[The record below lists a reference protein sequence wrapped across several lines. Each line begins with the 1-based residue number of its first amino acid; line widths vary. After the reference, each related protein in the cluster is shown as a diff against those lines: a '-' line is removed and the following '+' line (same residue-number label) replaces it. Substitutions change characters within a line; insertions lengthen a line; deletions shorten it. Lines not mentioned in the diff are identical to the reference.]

1 MIFVPSVQMFTRF
14 LFCLL
19 LFLPALLK
27 AQIDSTTAAP
37 LDLDIRFSGDLE
49 SKIWAFKENQRNQ
62 FYKGY
67 SVQILS
73 ASGPAA
79 LQELSVLKQAF
90 LQKYP
95 KVPVNE
101 IWEAPNWKLRV
112 GEFRSRFNAAVYRQ
126 YLLGEF
132 PRAYVV
138 EGELRKRSKR

>member
-1 MIFVPSVQMFTRF
+1 MIFVPSVQMPQRCF
-14 LFCLL
+14 FCLL
-19 LFLPALLK
+19 LLLPTLLQ
-27 AQIDSTTAAP
+27 AQLDTTAP
-37 LDLDIRFSGDLE
+37 TQPDLDIRYSGDLE
-49 SKIWAFKENQRNQ
+49 AKIWSFKETQRNQ

-73 ASGPAA
+73 ASGPTA
-79 LQELSVLKQAF
+79 LQELSVLKQTF

-112 GEFRSRFNAAVYRQ
+112 GEFRSRFNAAIYRQ

>member
-1 MIFVPSVQMFTRF
+1 MIFVALQSMYTSLLVF
-14 LFCLL
+14 LFFFPTLGIL
-19 LFLPALLK
+19 
-27 AQIDSTTAAP
+27 AQLDSTPVLKGA
-37 LDLDIRFSGDLE
+37 DLQYSGNLE
-49 SKIWAFKENQRNQ
+49 SKIWAFKETQRNQ

-73 ASGPAA
+73 ASGPTA
-79 LQELSVLKQAF
+79 LQDLSVLKQTF

-95 KVPVNE
+95 KVPLHE

-138 EGELRKRSKR
+138 EGELRKRLKR

>member
-1 MIFVPSVQMFTRF
+1 MIFVPSPSMYLRLF
-14 LFCLL
+14 LFLIVLL
-19 LFLPALLK
+19 PLNLLAQSDSSK
-27 AQIDSTTAAP
+27 ATLKGMDVQY
-37 LDLDIRFSGDLE
+37 SGNLE
-49 SKIWAFKENQRNQ
+49 SRIWAFKEIQRNQ

-73 ASGPAA
+73 ASGPTA
-79 LQELSVLKQAF
+79 LQELAALKQTF

-95 KVPVNE
+95 TVPVNE

-112 GEFRSRFNAAVYRQ
+112 GEFRSRFNAAIYRQ
-126 YLLGEF
+126 YLIGEF

>member
-1 MIFVPSVQMFTRF
+1 MIFVALQSMRTSLLVF
-14 LFCLL
+14 LFFFPTLGIL
-19 LFLPALLK
+19 
-27 AQIDSTTAAP
+27 AQLDSTSAFKV
-37 LDLDIRFSGDLE
+37 DNVHYSGNLE
-49 SKIWAFKENQRNQ
+49 SQIWAFKETQRNQ

-73 ASGPAA
+73 ASGPTA
-79 LQELSVLKQAF
+79 LQDLSVLKQTF

-95 KVPVNE
+95 KVPLNE